1 MERVIGT
8 EFNRFIN
15 QLEEDFLKEI
25 KTIVF
30 FWPVILFLTLIL
42 GKFAPNGKY
51 LTWSWIP
58 KT

>member
-30 FWPVILFLTLIL
+30 F
-42 GKFAPNGKY
+42 
-51 LTWSWIP
+51 
-58 KT
+58 